1 MRRFSL
7 SVLLVA
13 ICLLP
18 VGIGSGTSAHGHAVA
33 ALDGALANTASA
45 QAQVLEDYFS
55 RAQSIDC

>member
-1 MRRFSL
+1 MRRFWL

-33 ALDGALANTASA
+33 ALDGALANPASG
-45 QAQVLEDYFS
+45 QALVLEDYFS
-55 RAQSIDC
+55 RPARSTC